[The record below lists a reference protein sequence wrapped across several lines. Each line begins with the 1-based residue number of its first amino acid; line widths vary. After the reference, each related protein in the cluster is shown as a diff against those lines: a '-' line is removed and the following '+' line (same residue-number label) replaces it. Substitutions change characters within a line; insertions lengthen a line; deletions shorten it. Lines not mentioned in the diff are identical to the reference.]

1 MSEMTTM
8 TSSTRTAAATVSSEC
23 GPEHTSSN
31 EEVEGG
37 NMKGYAT
44 KLIYK
49 KKTAETKLAFL

>member
-37 NMKGYAT
+37 NMEGYGT
-44 KLIYK
+44 KLIYDN
-49 KKTAETKLAFL
+49 TLS